1 MSKGQLTGMPNGRPL
16 LFKSAEELQIK
27 IDKYFDSCYRTHIDD
42 TGKEDIVNIRPLTI
56 TGLAVSLECDR
67 ETLLNYGK
75 QEEFFGTV
83 RAAKLRIQNFAEENL
98 FTNRNASGIIFN
110 LKNNYGWVDKIET
123 DNTNNNLNQDLTNL
137 TEDERAARIAELINN
152 R

>member
-1 MSKGQLTGMPNGRPL
+1 MSKLTGMPNGRPL

-27 IDKYFDSCYRTHIDD
+27 IDKYFDSCYVDRIDKD
-42 TGKEDIVNIRPLTI
+42 TGKEYTENIRPLTI
-56 TGLAVSLECDR
+56 TGLAVALDCDR
-67 ETLLNYGK
+67 VTILDYGNK
-75 QEEFFGTV
+75 EEFSSTV
-83 RAAKLRIQNFAEENL
+83 RAAKLKIQNFAEENL

-123 DNTNNNLNQDLTNL
+123 DNTNNNLSTDLTNL